1 MEPDTNIPTKQGLLY
16 HEILDQNDP
25 DIHLQQLH
33 HQATDDLISHFCGTS
48 TTEVFYNI
56 DFSAAIDFPCTTSVA
71 QETFLLL
78 LFTGLQTQLTF
89 PGLRREGRGTSV
101 FSFYPEDYN
110 TAHLSKSKEK
120 ERDLSFIL
128 SRGLQHSSP
137 LQVQAQEGE
146 GPQFFILSRG
156 L

>member
-16 HEILDQNDP
+16 HEILNQNDP

-71 QETFLLL
+71 QETF
-78 LFTGLQTQLTF
+78 FVVVVHRTT
-89 PGLRREGRGTSV
+89 
-101 FSFYPEDYN
+101 N
-110 TAHLSKSKEK
+110 TAHLSRSKERG
-120 ERDLSFIL
+120 ERYLSFFVL

-137 LQVQAQEGE
+137 LQV
-146 GPQFFILSRG
+146 
-156 L
+156 